1 MKQIPIKLGPLTLL
15 LTVISIC
22 LTVLAIL
29 SFTTA
34 RADLRLAEKYADTV
48 RSRYALEKQG
58 QAFRQELS
66 ETDPADYG
74 LSGWERDKDG
84 VYHTVLTRDDLSL
97 SIGFCPNE
105 KGKTDILQWQHTK
118 DWAEDESIGQLWDG
132 GSDPYDHTRG
142 YAESDFHGRI
152 RRVPGCRPAGHLQMR
167 RTSGTP
173 AGQYHEAAG
182 NPGDG

>member
-97 SIGFCPNE
+97 SIGFCL
-105 KGKTDILQWQHTK
+105 GARFAFCRCLTVIAFFSACGQRAGYQTQH
-118 DWAEDESIGQLWDG
+118 Q
-132 GSDPYDHTRG
+132 
-142 YAESDFHGRI
+142 
-152 RRVPGCRPAGHLQMR
+152 
-167 RTSGTP
+167 
-173 AGQYHEAAG
+173 
-182 NPGDG
+182 